1 MNKVFILI
9 ALFALFST
17 TCYTEQINRTKLEMD
32 LTKTANQ
39 VILLAKEEGFRNEA
53 YRDSQGKLTI
63 GIGHLIKKDE
73 PHLKH
78 KTLTD
83 VEVLQLFRQDIKSC
97 SAAVEET
104 SPYQLTTY
112 QYEALLSFCFNIG
125 VDNFKKSTVIRNI
138 RNHNFRGAADAMLL
152 WNKPAILEAR
162 RYRERDLFLYG
173 AKKVAFVH

>member
-1 MNKVFILI
+1 MNKVFILV
-9 ALFALFST
+9 ALLTLFSA
-17 TCYTEQINRTKLEMD
+17 TCYTEQVNHTKLEMD
-32 LTKTANQ
+32 LSKVANQ
-39 VILLAKEEGFRNEA
+39 VILLSKEEGFRNEA

-73 PHLKH
+73 DHLKH

-83 VEVLQLFRQDIKSC
+83 AEVLQLFRQDIKSC

-104 SPYQLTTY
+104 SPYELTTY

-138 RNHNFRGAADAMLL
+138 RNHNFHGAADAMLL

-162 RYRERDLFLYG
+162 RYRERELFLYG

>member
-1 MNKVFILI
+1 MTKVFILV
-9 ALFALFST
+9 ALFTLFAT
-17 TCYTEQINRTKLEMD
+17 TCHTQQVNHTKLEME
-32 LTKTANQ
+32 LTKVANQ
-39 VILLAKEEGFRNEA
+39 VILLAKEEGFRNKA
-53 YRDSQGKLTI
+53 YRDSQGKMTI

-73 PHLKH
+73 HHLKH

-83 VEVLQLFRQDIKSC
+83 AEVLQLFRQDIKSC

-125 VDNFKKSTVIRNI
+125 VDNFKKSSVIRNL
-138 RNHNFRGAADAMLL
+138 RNRNFRGAADAMLL
-152 WNKPAILEAR
+152 WNKPAELEAR

-173 AKKVAFVH
+173 ARNVAFMH

>member
-1 MNKVFILI
+1 MNKVFILV
-9 ALFALFST
+9 ALLTLFSA
-17 TCYTEQINRTKLEMD
+17 TCYTEQVNRTKLEMD

-125 VDNFKKSTVIRNI
+125 VDNFRKSTVIRNI

-152 WNKPAILEAR
+152 WNKPAVLEAR
-162 RYRERDLFLYG
+162 RYRERELFLHG
-173 AKKVAFVH
+173 AKNVAFVH